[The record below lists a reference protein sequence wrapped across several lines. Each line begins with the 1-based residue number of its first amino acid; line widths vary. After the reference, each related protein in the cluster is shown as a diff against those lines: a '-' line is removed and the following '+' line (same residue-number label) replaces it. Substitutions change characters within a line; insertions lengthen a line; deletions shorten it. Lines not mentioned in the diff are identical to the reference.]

1 MCSSVASALEF
12 GVWKVNTK
20 ASALMTVWSA
30 ARGAGR
36 LSKRGHSFCLRS
48 LAGPIQPPT
57 PLQHPL
63 SARSPHREREG
74 EGSMPPSLSLSLLW
88 PFCHQTES
96 LNLLAAPRLIEPAA
110 LFTSC
115 YLVCRFKKKA
125 RVLLSK
131 PCSVRPKYKPNERDA
146 EPQPNI
152 SLIRRGLKNIT
163 KLTDWA
169 FTSWK
174 DTLFPTEQHI
184 EIFNQT
190 FEW

>member
-20 ASALMTVWSA
+20 APELMTVWSA

-63 SARSPHREREG
+63 SAHSPHREKG
-74 EGSMPPSLSLSLLW
+74 GGGLHACLPLSPLSLLSLLW

-96 LNLLAAPRLIEPAA
+96 LNLLAAPRPIEPAA

-115 YLVCRFKKKA
+115 YL
-125 RVLLSK
+125 LPSL
-131 PCSVRPKYKPNERDA
+131 CSVRPKYKPSEHEF
-146 EPQPNI
+146 EPQPNV
-152 SLIRRGLKNIT
+152 SLIIRGLKNT
-163 KLTDWA
+163 WT
-169 FTSWK
+169 
-174 DTLFPTEQHI
+174 
-184 EIFNQT
+184 
-190 FEW
+190 